1 MSLIDGVRHFMDN
14 LFVPKDG
21 LYRQAQDLI
30 AQHDPD
36 GDGRVD
42 VSAIQSGERTPPP
55 GLFGITSR
63 GFAKADE
70 LGNGDGQVT
79 VREAR
84 SFLARY
90 DTGNDWDPGAAG
102 DKQIDGVELLRLL
115 SELSIPEADAAPR
128 SAQQG
133 ATAVQQ

>member
-1 MSLIDGVRHFMDN
+1 MSLSDGIRRFMDN
-14 LFVPKDG
+14 LFVPRDG
-21 LYRQAQDLI
+21 LYNQARDLI
-30 AQHDPD
+30 AQQDPD

-79 VREAR
+79 IREAR
-84 SFLARY
+84 AFLARY
-90 DTGNDWDPGAAG
+90 DTGNDWAPGAAG

-115 SELSIPEADAAPR
+115 GDLSLPEADASQR
-128 SAQQG
+128 SARQG
-133 ATAVQQ
+133 AATVQ